1 MPLQITEEEWGQ
13 THLVKARQMKRGG
26 TSPSRPLS
34 SNSFS
39 IGARVLLLEMPIRHL
54 HSSRNW
60 KPGQSSLLF
69 SCLMLFYWWVS
80 SCCFKMSLKSIPW
93 VIIPRL
99 FFLPEQETM
108 DEYRDKHFQESNF
121 LSAFYICCQETS
133 LVKVPTKLSQCLQV
147 LKDFISLGFCL
158 LW

>member
-13 THLVKARQMKRGG
+13 THLVKARQMKKEG

-34 SNSFS
+34 SNSL
-39 IGARVLLLEMPIRHL
+39 AWVLKYYCWKCPLGTYN
-54 HSSRNW
+54 SSRNW

-80 SCCFKMSLKSIPW
+80 SCCFKMSLKSIHW

-99 FFLPEQETM
+99 FFFLSKRLWTNTEISTSRRITS
-108 DEYRDKHFQESNF
+108 YRLFTSVVKKLVWSKYQQNF
-121 LSAFYICCQETS
+121 LNVCRY
-133 LVKVPTKLSQCLQV
+133 
-147 LKDFISLGFCL
+147 
-158 LW
+158 